1 MATFIGDFAC
11 KPDAKGR
18 VVLPSL
24 FKKEMSDKG
33 QTAFVV
39 RKNLFDNCLD
49 LIPQS
54 EWQKEVQLIE
64 SKLSSFRQKDQ
75 RLKRAL
81 FRSTAEVNLDGNGR
95 FLVPKRLMEM
105 IAINSEVVLLGVGEK
120 IEMWSK
126 QQLEDDGLPGDE
138 VGELAE
144 ALLGTNFGGEEEK

>member
-1 MATFIGDFAC
+1 MTTFIGDFIC

-24 FKKEMSDKG
+24 FKKVMSEAK

-49 LIPQS
+49 LIPQH
-54 EWQKEVQLIE
+54 EWQKEVQIIE
-64 SKLSSFRQKDQ
+64 KKLSGFRQKDQ

-81 FRSTAEVNLDGNGR
+81 YRSTAEVTLDANGR

-105 IAINSEVVLLGVGEK
+105 VSVNGEVVLLGVGSN
-120 IEMWSK
+120 IELWSK
-126 QQLEDDGLPGDE
+126 QQFESDGLEGE
-138 VGELAE
+138 ELGELAE
-144 ALLGTNFGGEEEK
+144 ELLGGNFGEEEN